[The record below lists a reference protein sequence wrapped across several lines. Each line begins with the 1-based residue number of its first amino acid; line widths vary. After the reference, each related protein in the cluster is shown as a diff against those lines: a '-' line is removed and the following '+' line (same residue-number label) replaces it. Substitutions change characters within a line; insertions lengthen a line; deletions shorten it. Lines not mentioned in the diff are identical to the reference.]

1 MTDVVNYLYSTVSD
15 LIDVTLTERLSHVL
29 ESVGIF
35 SSFSK
40 LGKSLEKSENKVLE
54 SI

>member
-15 LIDVTLTERLSHVL
+15 LIDLTERLSHVL